1 MAKIYIQHIRESCGL
16 FLMKD
21 APTMLFENN
30 GACIAQNTGGYQ
42 K

>member
-1 MAKIYIQHIRESCGL
+1 
-16 FLMKD
+16 MKD